1 MNQNSYD
8 GRPSLYLVP
17 TPIGNLED
25 ITIRSLNVLKMVDL
39 ILCEDTRETLKLLSF
54 YDIKKKLVSCHKYN
68 EEKMKSVIVSKLDE
82 GLNLALVTD
91 QGTPI
96 ISDPGYTVVNEVI
109 KNNYNVIGLPGA
121 TAFVPALISSGISPS
136 PFLFYGFLNAKSSK
150 QLKEL
155 ESLKILPYTIILY
168 ESVHRLNE
176 TLKNIYTVLGDR
188 YVSIHREISKIHEEI
203 IRDKVSNLIDNITT
217 LKGEFVLVVSG
228 NTDLVDFSDM
238 SLYEHVM
245 LYVNDGMSKNEAIKL
260 VAKERGIS
268 KSIVYKEVCKDK

>member
-136 PFLFYGFLNAKSSK
+136 PFLFYGFLNAKSS
-150 QLKEL
+150 
-155 ESLKILPYTIILY
+155 Y
-168 ESVHRLNE
+168 
-176 TLKNIYTVLGDR
+176 LG
-188 YVSIHREISKIHEEI
+188 
-203 IRDKVSNLIDNITT
+203 
-217 LKGEFVLVVSG
+217 
-228 NTDLVDFSDM
+228 
-238 SLYEHVM
+238 
-245 LYVNDGMSKNEAIKL
+245 
-260 VAKERGIS
+260 
-268 KSIVYKEVCKDK
+268 